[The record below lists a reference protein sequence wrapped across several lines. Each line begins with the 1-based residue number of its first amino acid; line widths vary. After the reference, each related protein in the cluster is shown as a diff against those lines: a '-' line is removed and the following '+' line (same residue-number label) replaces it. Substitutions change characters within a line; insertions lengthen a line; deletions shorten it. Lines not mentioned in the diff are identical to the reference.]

1 MRIQVLT
8 GIIAACTFLSCRK
21 DAVPDTDYPFVVM
34 EDFTDITSTGATFNA
49 RIANTGTQ
57 RVMDYGFVW
66 TSGEEK
72 PSLNNAFVSLGKNI
86 GEGSFSSRV
95 QNDLRA
101 NFKIQVRAYVKTEKM
116 VVYSNTRSFLSVGCS
131 SPVIETVYPDSGT
144 TGKLIT
150 ITGDYFSSDPKGNT
164 VLFGS
169 STGSVIRSTSDTIFV
184 KCPVTENT
192 VSVKISVETGGKQ
205 VYDEGS
211 FKLMAPFTRLSN
223 NFDIYRP
230 SGTSFTVN
238 SKGYVCLG
246 ETSSKNMWEYDLNT
260 NQWTGKAMFP
270 ASSRRVPIGFA
281 IGNKGYVGL
290 GHDGVSTMFKDLW
303 EYDPVADSWTRMA
316 DFPGDLR
323 MYMPFYRY
331 FVLNNKLYMYVTS
344 ENQFWEFDPSLDSWR
359 KLPNNDAFTG
369 KLIEHGFSCK
379 GKGYFLMWTNEYSL
393 WEYKPLENSLTNLGT
408 ISKNPAFDSFIL
420 EDRLYL
426 TLDNHRILEYDF
438 SDKSSFSYYWNEDG
452 YCWYIFTLGEKAWMG
467 ASVNYLFYPH

>member
-1 MRIQVLT
+1 
-8 GIIAACTFLSCRK
+8 
-21 DAVPDTDYPFVVM
+21 
-34 EDFTDITSTGATFNA
+34 
-49 RIANTGTQ
+49 
-57 RVMDYGFVW
+57 
-66 TSGEEK
+66 
-72 PSLNNAFVSLGKNI
+72 
-86 GEGSFSSRV
+86 
-95 QNDLRA
+95 
-101 NFKIQVRAYVKTEKM
+101 
-116 VVYSNTRSFLSVGCS
+116 
-131 SPVIETVYPDSGT
+131 
-144 TGKLIT
+144 
-150 ITGDYFSSDPKGNT
+150 
-164 VLFGS
+164 
-169 STGSVIRSTSDTIFV
+169 
-184 KCPVTENT
+184 
-192 VSVKISVETGGKQ
+192 
-205 VYDEGS
+205 
-211 FKLMAPFTRLSN
+211 
-223 NFDIYRP
+223 
-230 SGTSFTVN
+230 
-238 SKGYVCLG
+238 
-246 ETSSKNMWEYDLNT
+246 
-260 NQWTGKAMFP
+260 
-270 ASSRRVPIGFA
+270 
-281 IGNKGYVGL
+281 VGL

-393 WEYKPLENSLTNLGT
+393 WEYKPSENSLTNLGT